1 MATTG
6 TQIAHQL
13 IAIVLAVVVRIN
25 AQVDAEEAVV
35 NSGLMQLHTVAR
47 IRYGRALWCDWL
59 CMRTLVKIAA
69 MAEGVILSGVQHRSD
84 SS

>member
-35 NSGLMQLHTVAR
+35 NSGLMQLHTVVNTV
-47 IRYGRALWCDWL
+47 L
-59 CMRTLVKIAA
+59 CVCLV
-69 MAEGVILSGVQHRSD
+69 LRSLT
-84 SS
+84 